1 MPGYDVRFCR
11 LHAIPASSPQ
21 GNDRREVW
29 ASEVSLPVELVPID
43 EPERC
48 LIQVRLSE
56 ALTPGLYGV
65 HWGALEGYTATDPRL
80 FLFEVVDA
88 AHGDTLPQG
97 VPKAASPEPEKAAPA
112 KTPEPAKGAKPEVRQ
127 TETEPPDTEAAD
139 AEAEVG
145 AESPEKRP

>member
-1 MPGYDVRFCR
+1 MPGYDVHFCR
-11 LHAIPASSPQ
+11 LHVIPASSPQ
-21 GNDRREVW
+21 GSDRREVW

-48 LIQVRLSE
+48 LVQIRLSE

-88 AHGDTLPQG
+88 AHPEKT
-97 VPKAASPEPEKAAPA
+97 ASPEPEKPAPA
-112 KTPEPAKGAKPEVRQ
+112 KTPKSAKGAKPEVRQ
-127 TETEPPDTEAAD
+127 TETEPTDTEAAD
-139 AEAEVG
+139 AEAEVS